1 MTENNQVVSLNFDV
15 GYRDIQ
21 VGDEVV
27 RLSLSDEVRNNF
39 AFDIKEAFE
48 KVEKIAKA
56 KNKDQTREEVQKETD
71 EIKAILETV
80 FDNSLG
86 EGTFEKI
93 YQAAGQSTPNCM
105 HFLAV
110 CLDII
115 HEFDENLKKT
125 VQTRKVNKYM
135 KNKNAQQKQK

>member
-39 AFDIKEAFE
+39 AFDIKEAFG
-48 KVEKIAKA
+48 KIEKIAKA
-56 KNKDQTREEVQKETD
+56 KKKDQTREEVQEETN
-71 EIKAILETV
+71 EIKSILETV

-86 EGTFEKI
+86 EGTFENI
-93 YQAAGQSTPNCM
+93 YQAAGQSTPNCL

-110 CLDII
+110 SLDII

>member
-39 AFDIKEAFE
+39 AFDIKDAFKKIE
-48 KVEKIAKA
+48 SIAKT
-56 KNKDQTREEVQKETD
+56 KKQEQTREEVQAETD
-71 EIKAILETV
+71 EIKAILSTV
-80 FDNSLG
+80 YDNSLG
-86 EGTFEKI
+86 EGTFDRV
-93 YQAAGQSTPNCM
+93 YAAAGQSTPNCM
-105 HFLAV
+105 HFMAV

-115 HEFDENLKKT
+115 HEFDEGLKKS
-125 VQTRKVNKYM
+125 VQTRKANKYL
-135 KNKNAQQKQK
+135 KNKNAQQKTK

>member
-27 RLSLSDEVRNNF
+27 RLYLSDDVRNNF
-39 AFDIKEAFE
+39 AFDIKEAFT

-56 KNKDQTREEVQKETD
+56 KTKDQTREEVQKETD
-71 EIKAILETV
+71 EIKTILETV

-86 EGTFEKI
+86 EGTFEKV

-115 HEFDENLKKT
+115 HEFDENLKKS